1 MALFPDIVQFLF
13 PPSEQCPE
21 GKNARYKILYGG
33 RGGIKSWSI
42 ARALLIRGGRQR
54 VKILCARETQKSIRD
69 SVHALLAEQIQ
80 ILGLSSFYEVQ
91 KSTII
96 GRNGTSFIFFGL
108 KHNVAD
114 IKSCEGVDIVW
125 VEEAANV
132 SRASWSTLIPTIRRE
147 GSEIWVSFN
156 PELETD
162 ETYRRFV
169 LQPQPDSIVL
179 KTTYR
184 DNPWFPDVL
193 QKEMEYCREH
203 NPDEYTHVW
212 EGCCVSILEGAIYA
226 NELRKV
232 DVEGRI
238 CRVPYDSSKPVETF
252 WDLGWDDST
261 AIWFVQQIGF
271 EFHVID
277 CLDGEQKPL
286 VHYVKELQARPY
298 VYGTY
303 HLPHDAKAKNLG
315 TGKSIEEQM
324 RQLGL
329 RVSIVPQL
337 SVADGINAARSVF
350 DRCWFDAEK
359 CADGLQA
366 LRHYRYGE
374 RLELG
379 VKTREPLHDWASHFG
394 DSFRYFAVGFHQ
406 PAPKKLVESTYHAP
420 QPAYSWMG

>member
-1 MALFPDIVQFLF
+1 MGLAQFPDKLAFLF
-13 PPSEQCPE
+13 EP
-21 GKNARYKILYGG
+21 ARYKVLYGG
-33 RGGIKSWSI
+33 RGGTKSWGI
-42 ARALLIRGGRQR
+42 ARALLIQGTQKPL
-54 VKILCARETQKSIRD
+54 KILCARETQKSIRD
-69 SVHALLAEQIQ
+69 SVHALLSEQIKMM
-80 ILGLSSFYEVQ
+80 GLDNFYEVQ
-91 KSTII
+91 KSTIM

-114 IKSCEGVDIVW
+114 IKSCEAVDRCW

-132 SRASWSTLIPTIRRE
+132 SRTSWSILIPTIRRPD
-147 GSEIWVSFN
+147 SEIWISFN
-156 PELETD
+156 PQLESD
-162 ETYRRFV
+162 ETFRRFV
-169 LQPQPDSIVL
+169 VDQQPDSRVV
-179 KTTYR
+179 KTTFR
-184 DNPWFPDVL
+184 DNPWFPEVL
-193 QKEMEYCREH
+193 QKEMEHCRETSS
-203 NPDEYTHVW
+203 DEYNHVW

-394 DSFRYFAVGFHQ
+394 DSFRYFAIGFRQ

-420 QPAYSWMG
+420 QPAYGWMG